1 MQIANLDSLC
11 ADSTIETDLAI
22 VGGGPAG
29 LTIAHEFL
37 GTSVRVLVLESGELQ
52 EGPPFGGLNTVE
64 SIGDPRSAFQVQ
76 KRIQLVGPNCPSW
89 SNEAQPFG
97 MRCRVLGGST
107 EAWLGKSTLFDD
119 IDFAE
124 RDWVPYSG
132 WPFRRETLCRYFGRA
147 GEALNLGPN
156 RYDEGVWNLMRRAS
170 PAVKLDARVL
180 RSWFWQ
186 FARSRVNHRDILRF
200 GREFIALDAANVR
213 VLINATVT
221 RIDTDE
227 TGGVFEA
234 LEATSVRG
242 KRVRVRAKVAVLAAS
257 AIENPRLLLV
267 SNRACPKGLGNQNGL
282 VGRFLMDH
290 PSGTI
295 GHFKRE
301 DAAAIVDCS
310 GFYSVKHRGFA
321 HIYTHG
327 LVPSRELQEREGLLH
342 CAAYMAEEH
351 ASDDPWDALKR
362 LLRTTND
369 EPIADLLRVASSPG
383 LLAKG
388 VGLRLFDSRAMP
400 HRIRNVI
407 VDAMIKLSPNFVVRE
422 FQSHGVPHKL
432 KGVIINGISEQVP
445 DPESRV
451 TLSNKT
457 DALGVPMPRI
467 DWRIGDAA
475 PRTLI
480 RLGHLLAAELPRAGL
495 PAPVL
500 EDWIAKERPHDSDLT
515 DVAHSSGTT
524 RMSADPKR
532 GVVNSNCRLHG
543 VAGVYVAGASV
554 FPTAGHANPT
564 LMIVALAIRL
574 ADHLKGESS
583 G

>member
-1 MQIANLDSLC
+1 MQIANLDSLPP
-11 ADSTIETDLAI
+11 DSTIETDLVI
-22 VGGGPAG
+22 LGGGPAG
-29 LTIAHEFL
+29 LTIAREFF
-37 GTSVRVLVLESGELQ
+37 GTSVRVLVLESGELK
-52 EGPPFGGLNTVE
+52 EKTCFSGLNAVE
-64 SIGDPRSAFQVQ
+64 SIGEPRSAAQVQ

-89 SNEAQPFG
+89 SHETQPFG

-119 IDFAE
+119 IDFAK

-132 WPFRRETLCRYFGRA
+132 WPFRRETLSPYFDRA
-147 GEALNLGPN
+147 AQALNLGPN
-156 RYDEGVWNLMRRAS
+156 RYDDRVWDLMRRA
-170 PAVKLDARVL
+170 PPLGELDAGVL
-180 RSWFWQ
+180 GSWFWQ
-186 FARSRVNHRDILRF
+186 FARSHIDHRDILRL
-200 GREFIALDAANVR
+200 GPEFIALDAANVR
-213 VLINATVT
+213 VLVNATVT
-221 RIDTDE
+221 RVDTDQ
-227 TGGVFEA
+227 TGGAFEA
-234 LEATSVRG
+234 LAASSVHG
-242 KRVRVRAKVAVLAAS
+242 KRVCVRAKVAVLAAS

-267 SNRACPKGLGNQNGL
+267 SNRACPKGLGNQNDL

-301 DAAAIVDCS
+301 DAAAIIDCF
-310 GFYSVKHRGFA
+310 GFYSVEHRGFA

-327 LVPSRELQEREGLLH
+327 LVPSRELQKREGLLH

-351 ASDDPWDALKR
+351 APDDPWDALKR
-362 LLRTTND
+362 LLRTTSD

-388 VGLRLFDSRAMP
+388 VGLRLLDSSAMP
-400 HRIRNVI
+400 HRIRNFTVN
-407 VDAMIKLSPNFVVRE
+407 AMIKLNPNFVVRE
-422 FQSHGVPHKL
+422 FQSHGMPHKL
-432 KGVIINGISEQVP
+432 KGVIINGISEQAP
-445 DPESRV
+445 DPESRI
-451 TLSNKT
+451 TLSDKT

-475 PRTLI
+475 PRALI

-495 PAPVL
+495 PAPIL
-500 EDWIAKERPHDSDLT
+500 EDWVAQERPQDGDLT

-524 RMSADPKR
+524 RMSDDPKR
-532 GVVNSNCRLHG
+532 GVVNSNCQLHG
-543 VAGVYVAGASV
+543 VARLYVAGASV

-574 ADHLKGESS
+574 ADHLKAELFR
-583 G
+583 